1 MDALVDFLLNFYG
14 PIPYLIVFAIL
25 LACGLGVPI
34 PEDITLIVGG
44 LLAYYGLC
52 NVWIMIMVCFAG
64 VMIGDSIVFW
74 LGAKYGRA
82 LTKKW
87 FFHRVLPDERIDAVR
102 AKFKKYG
109 NKLIFAGRFL
119 PGLRAPIFFSAGVLH
134 LPFRIFFAFDGFAA
148 LISVP
153 TIIWAVYSFGDHIE
167 KVIRWVRSTQSGII
181 AVIVLIGLL
190 YVFRLL
196 RRKIR
201 TKKTS

>member
-52 NVWIMIMVCFAG
+52 NVWVMIIVCFAG

-87 FFHRVLPDERIDAVR
+87 FFRKVLPDERIDVVR

-134 LPFRIFFAFDGFAA
+134 LPFRVFFAFDGFAA

-153 TIIWAVYSFGDHIE
+153 TIIGAVYYFGDHIDE
-167 KVIRWVRSTQSGII
+167 VIRRIRSTQHGII
-181 AVIVLIGLL
+181 IVIVLILLL
-190 YVFRLL
+190 YIFKKW
-196 RRKIR
+196 RRAKR
-201 TKKTS
+201 HDQQS